1 MAQKILF
8 INQETAPYVPD
19 STMSTL
25 GRKLP
30 TSVIQSD
37 VEVRTFMPKWG
48 IVNERRNQLH
58 EVIRLSG
65 MNISIN
71 DTDHPLL
78 IKVATIPT
86 ARVQVYFI
94 DNSDYF
100 KGRQMRTDEHGKEYT
115 DNVERSIFYARGVLE
130 TVKKL
135 RWYPDYVVCQGWI
148 SHIIPFYIRTAFK
161 DEPAFANCKIVSF
174 FFREQLDGQ
183 LPANL
188 PQLIGF
194 REGSAERLIET
205 GIDFTKND
213 ALIRLAAAYSDGVA
227 NVAASSD
234 VAEAITV
241 CKGECLKVKGLDN
254 LSEQLTQ
261 FLARL

>member
-30 TSVIQSD
+30 TSVIQNG

-48 IVNERRNQLH
+48 NVNDRRNQLH

-78 IKVATIPT
+78 IKVASIP
-86 ARVQVYFI
+86 AVRMQVYFI

-100 KGRQMRTDEHGKEYT
+100 KGRQMRLDENGQEYA

-135 RWYPDYVVCQGWI
+135 RWFPDYVICQGWI

-161 DEPAFANCKIVSF
+161 DEPAFANCKIVSS
-174 FFREQLDGQ
+174 FFREQLAGDMPAD
-183 LPANL
+183 LPS
-188 PQLIGF
+188 LISF
-194 REGSAERLIET
+194 REGSVERLQET

-213 ALIRLAAAYSDGVA
+213 ALIRLAATFSDGVA
-227 NVAASSD
+227 NVAAAPE

-241 CKGECLKVKGLDN
+241 CKGACLKVKSLDN

-261 FLARL
+261 FLTQL